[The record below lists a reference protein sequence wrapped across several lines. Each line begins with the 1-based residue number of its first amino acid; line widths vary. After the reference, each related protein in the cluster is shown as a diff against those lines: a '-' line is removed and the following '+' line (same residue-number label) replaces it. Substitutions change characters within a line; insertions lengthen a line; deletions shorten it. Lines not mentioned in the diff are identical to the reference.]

1 MCKIR
6 LSWVVG
12 AALLFFAV
20 PALAV
25 DGVVLINQAT
35 VMSAGGF
42 PYTITQ
48 PGSYRLSGNLTVPA
62 GPDGIDINTDNV
74 TLDLNGFTI
83 TGGGSGGNGVKTF
96 NNNITVKNGSVRNF
110 TNDVI
115 VQGTHELVMDMHASI
130 GSGGVPTGSNGIV
143 VTGGVVVR
151 CTAEAIA
158 ANTAFSVFNSTLI
171 DSEVDTSNVFVT
183 GISAT
188 NSAVL
193 DNVLMLSGPVSTGIK
208 NNGGSLIARN
218 TVSVTGTPISG
229 ASQGNNVCN
238 GSAC

>member
-12 AALLFFAV
+12 AALLFLAV

-35 VMSAGGF
+35 VMGVGGF
-42 PYTITQ
+42 PYTITH
-48 PGSYRLSGNLTVPA
+48 PGSYRLSSNLTVPA

-96 NNNITVKNGSVRNF
+96 NNNITVKNGSVTNF

-115 VQGTHELVMDMHASI
+115 VAGAHESVMDMHASI
-130 GSGGVPTGSNGIV
+130 GTGGGLTGSNGIDV
-143 VTGGVVVR
+143 AGGVVVR
-151 CTAEAIA
+151 CTAEARA
-158 ANTAFSVFNSTLI
+158 TGTAFGVTNSILI
-171 DSEVDTSNVFVT
+171 DSDVT
-183 GISAT
+183 VPDSGVGISAT
-188 NSAVL
+188 GSTVL
-193 DNVLMLSGPVSTGIK
+193 GNVLSGGSGTGIVS
-208 NNGGSLIARN
+208 NGGSLIARN
-218 TVSVTGTPISG
+218 TVSVTGTPIIG